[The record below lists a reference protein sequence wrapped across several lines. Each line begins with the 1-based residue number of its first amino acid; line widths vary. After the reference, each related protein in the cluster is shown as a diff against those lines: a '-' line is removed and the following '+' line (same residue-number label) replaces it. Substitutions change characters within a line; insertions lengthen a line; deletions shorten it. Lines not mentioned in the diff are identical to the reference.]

1 MIRAI
6 DIETGEVKDIDHDHD
21 ESDYVK
27 EVKNLKD
34 FKMFLLMMKTGR
46 DFRRLSILLDQAEE
60 LGIGKIVHHKE
71 QIDINSASISIYGN
85 KYRADPNLS
94 EFNIIHLIDLYDKY
108 QTEYYCLYFNLEKQK
123 LPDMVRN
130 LKIST
135 DGSGLDSIRIK
146 ALGLSSTI
154 MPYHDHKISS
164 KDSIVFNQNYW
175 HNSNGVFKNILINS
189 KNLIFPFKL
198 TIEYDYICYCKSIEE
213 PIIDT
218 ITRKNKITKRSTY
231 WINTRIN
238 GDTAWKSEMFRFS
251 KKTDALTDDEIVFT
265 DDDSDHDD
273 L

>member
-1 MIRAI
+1 MIKAI
-6 DIETGEVKDIDHDHD
+6 DIETGEVKDIDHEDQK
-21 ESDYVK
+21 EDYVK
-27 EVKNLKD
+27 EIKNLKD
-34 FKMFLLMMKTGR
+34 FKMFLLMMRTGK
-46 DFRRLSILLDQAEE
+46 DFRRLSTLLDQAEE

-71 QIDINSASISIYGN
+71 QIDISMASISL
-85 KYRADPNLS
+85 YRGGYRTDSNLN
-94 EFNIIHLIDLYDKY
+94 EFDAIHLIDLFDKY
-108 QTEYYCLYFNLEKQK
+108 QTEYYCLYFSLEKQK

-135 DGSGLDSIRIK
+135 NESGLDSIRVR
-146 ALGLSSTI
+146 ALGLSTTI
-154 MPYHDHKISS
+154 MPYRDHKISS
-164 KDSIVFNQNYW
+164 KDSVIFNTTYW
-175 HNSNGVFKNILINS
+175 HNTDHIFKNILINS

-198 TIEYDYICYCKSIEE
+198 TLEYDYICYHKSIEE

-251 KKTDALTDDEIVFT
+251 EKADVIKGGEIVFT
-265 DDDSDHDD
+265 NADDDDG